1 MKVKNPDTDTS
12 KNGQVQKVLK
22 LYFDIS
28 SINNIRYALRSS
40 FLNIRWVGK
49 NWHGFHFSLF
59 SHFYP
64 FFKYRNRDLNFTSS
78 WI

>member
-1 MKVKNPDTDTS
+1 MKVKNPDTDKS
-12 KNGQVQKVLK
+12 KNEQVKKVLK
-22 LYFDIS
+22 LYLNIS

-59 SHFYP
+59 SHFHP
-64 FFKYRNRDLNFTSS
+64 FLNTETK
-78 WI
+78 I